1 VSHSL
6 IDFTTQI
13 ERGIDGRRLAA
24 GVWPPPRLKIRG
36 LTLRFGAQTLFEAL
50 DLDLQA
56 GRLTA
61 LLGESGVGK
70 STLLRVLAGLE
81 DPHAGE
87 VTSDDGR
94 PISDRVAFMG
104 QQDLLLPWLSALAN
118 VSVGARLRG
127 DRPNRARAM
136 SLLARVGLADSADA
150 LPEHLS
156 GGMRQ
161 RVALART
168 LYEDRPIVLM
178 DEPFSALDALTR
190 ARIQSLAAELLA
202 GRTVLFITHDPL
214 EACRLADTL
223 LVLHGSPARL
233 AAPITLAGAT
243 PRAVDDPDV
252 LATQGRLLRL
262 LLAGAA

>member
-1 VSHSL
+1 MSHSL

-81 DPHAGE
+81 YPHAGE